1 MLKKERQQKIL
12 DIVNEN
18 NYVSVKKLSKLL
30 FASLPTI
37 RRDLSELE
45 EKGVIKRNHGGA
57 ARIAEGSV
65 LLPLE
70 FRSRHDT
77 HEKIEM
83 CKKAAKLISDGD
95 VIYIDASTSTMY
107 IAEFITA
114 KDVTVITNG
123 MPIATLLA
131 KRGIKTYLTGGE
143 VFPNSMGCSGTF
155 AESMVSNFNYNLAF
169 FSAYG
174 VNEKGVIVDPA
185 LPEISLRKAVFQNC
199 KKTVFLY
206 VKSKENLTAP
216 YNLAHIDEIDV
227 VITNE

>member
-1 MLKKERQQKIL
+1 MLKSERQQKIL

-18 NYVSVKKLSKLL
+18 SYVSVNKLSKILY
-30 FASLPTI
+30 ASLPTI

-45 EKGVIKRNHGGA
+45 AKGVIKRNHGGA
-57 ARIAEGSV
+57 VHITEGSV

-83 CKKAAKLISDGD
+83 CKKAAKLISNGD

-107 IAEFITA
+107 IADFISA

-131 KRGIKTYLTGGE
+131 KKGIKTYFTGGE
-143 VFPNSMGCSGTF
+143 VSPNSMGCSGKF
-155 AESMVSNFNYNLAF
+155 AEAIASSFNYNLAF

-174 VNEKGVIVDPA
+174 VNEREVIVDPS
-185 LPEISLRKAVFQNC
+185 LPEILLRKEVFKNC
-199 KKTVFLY
+199 EKTVFLY

-216 YNLAHIDEIDV
+216 YNLAHLSDIDI

>member
-1 MLKKERQQKIL
+1 MFKSERQQKIL
-12 DIVNEN
+12 DIVNES
-18 NYVSVKKLSKLL
+18 NYVSVNKLSKLL

-57 ARIAEGSV
+57 MRITEGSV

-70 FRSRHDT
+70 FRSKHDT

-107 IAEFITA
+107 IANFISA

-123 MPIATLLA
+123 LPIATLLA
-131 KRGIKTYLTGGE
+131 KRGIKTYFTGGE
-143 VFPNSMGCSGTF
+143 ISPNSMGCSGKF
-155 AESMVSNFNYNLAF
+155 AEGIASSFNYHLAF

-174 VNEKGVIVDPA
+174 VNEKGVIVDPS
-185 LPEISLRKAVFQNC
+185 LSEISLRKEVFQNAE
-199 KKTVFLY
+199 KTVFLY
-206 VKSKENLTAP
+206 AKHKENRTAP
-216 YNLAHIDEIDV
+216 YNLARMDEIDI